1 MRVITWLMAGLAGLT
16 PATAA
21 QVWEDGDRGFYNNK
35 MSLLGVML
43 EGAQR
48 RAVDSGDL
56 ETLCLLISIGND
68 VTLRYVQQN
77 PGDQQIKRRL
87 ADMRRDL
94 SGCLNMMRKGSKS
107 SP

>member
-1 MRVITWLMAGLAGLT
+1 MKVITWLIAGLAGLI

-21 QVWEDGDRGFYNNK
+21 VAWEDGDRGTYNNK
-35 MSLLGVML
+35 MALLGVML
-43 EGAQR
+43 EGAQK
-48 RAVDSGDL
+48 RAMDNGDL

>member
-68 VTLRYVQQN
+68 VTLRYSEQN
-77 PGDQQIKRRL
+77 PTDQQIKGRL
-87 ADMRRDL
+87 RDIRRDL
-94 SGCLNMMRKGSKS
+94 SSCLTMLREGAQPSR
-107 SP
+107 

>member
-1 MRVITWLMAGLAGLT
+1 MKGISWLMAVLAGLI

-21 QVWEDGDRGFYNNK
+21 LAWENGDRSTYNNK
-35 MSLLGVML
+35 MALLGVML

-68 VTLRYVQQN
+68 VTLRYSEQN
-77 PGDQQIKRRL
+77 PTDQQIKGRL
-87 ADMRRDL
+87 RDIRRDL
-94 SGCLNMMRKGSKS
+94 SSCLTMLREGAQPSR
-107 SP
+107 